1 MLLGRTS
8 HHQNPNGSRAT
19 VGLGPSSEPA
29 DPPADEVTHC
39 AVQAA
44 FVHFSVGIITL
55 FTKLKNNPRESQDFS
70 SIHVWLSS
78 NFSKIQG
85 MVIGYWS
92 HSCLPEALGP
102 GRFGEGELEKERG
115 VAVTQGRQDQGDTKS
130 TPLCK
135 TLPAFVSVGLSCEL
149 SGGPRANGAL
159 TQRRNPQQ

>member
-55 FTKLKNNPRESQDFS
+55 FTKLKTIQGRVKISVQFMSGCQVTSAKYRAWSLATGPTPVSLKPWGLGGLGKGSWRRKE
-70 SIHVWLSS
+70 VWLSL
-78 NFSKIQG
+78 KDARI
-85 MVIGYWS
+85 
-92 HSCLPEALGP
+92 
-102 GRFGEGELEKERG
+102 KE
-115 VAVTQGRQDQGDTKS
+115 
-130 TPLCK
+130 TPNPHPCAK
-135 TLPAFVSVGLSCEL
+135 PS
-149 SGGPRANGAL
+149 
-159 TQRRNPQQ
+159 QRLFLWV